1 KQRVEGSGAAGARP
15 PLASLRH
22 PVYLPEWGAVAR
34 GFWGSKFPLG
44 VPYLHPSLPLYLPRA
59 PHKFS
64 PVCPYFLSPGSP
76 SINFPPIFFI
86 IYQIFSK
93 FFPRGGP
100 IYGALP
106 PAGRPPVGS
115 PTRRR

>member
-1 KQRVEGSGAAGARP
+1 MLMRPKQRVEGSGAAGARP
-15 PLASLRH
+15 PLASLHH

-64 PVCPYFLSPGSP
+64 PH
-76 SINFPPIFFI
+76 IFS
-86 IYQIFSK
+86 IYQIFQNFSPGEAL
-93 FFPRGGP
+93 FTALAPR
-100 IYGALP
+100 
-106 PAGRPPVGS
+106 PAGPR
-115 PTRRR
+115 